1 MKLLN
6 FPLVRFAKQSSNK
19 TENSWTVYMYLL
31 GNIDVIVQIKLETR
45 VVPPTYA
52 MVCFTDRVLVDH
64 FIKWSVELIV
74 N

>member
-1 MKLLN
+1 
-6 FPLVRFAKQSSNK
+6 
-19 TENSWTVYMYLL
+19 MYLL
-31 GNIDVIVQIKLETR
+31 GNIDVIVQIQLETQ

-74 N
+74 NQINYSVIKKKSMI

>member
-1 MKLLN
+1 
-6 FPLVRFAKQSSNK
+6 
-19 TENSWTVYMYLL
+19 MYLL